1 MSRAR
6 AMSVLA
12 ALVLGAALAAG
23 GPGPSATPVA
33 AAAPAAERA
42 PVMPTRVRGV
52 DGRTIVIRSAARIVS
67 LNGDLTETIYALGLG
82 GNLVGVDTSATFPA
96 AAARVTSIG
105 YQRQLSAEG
114 ILALRPTVVIGST
127 LAGPAP
133 VIAQLKAAGVPTV
146 IIPEDDR
153 LTAPMSKIRSVARI
167 LGVPQRGRALAD
179 RTQRQIRAQSL
190 TAARAARGVARPRV
204 AFLYLRGSRV
214 QMIGGTGTRS
224 NIIIRL
230 ARGIDAGA
238 ETGVSGYRQLTPES
252 LIASRP
258 EVLVVPAAG
267 LESVGGI
274 DGLLRIPGVAQTPAG
289 RDRRVV
295 AFDDQLLLGL
305 GPRTGSAIRKLAAGL
320 YPGRL

>member
-1 MSRAR
+1 MRRLLIPA
-6 AMSVLA
+6 AVAAAA
-12 ALVLGAALAAG
+12 ALLLAG
-23 GPGPSATPVA
+23 GPSGPPPA
-33 AAAPAAERA
+33 AAAPALEAA

-52 DGRTIVIRSAARIVS
+52 DGQRIVIRSAARIVS

-82 GNLVGVDTSATFPA
+82 RNLVGVDTSATFPA
-96 AAARVTSIG
+96 AASLLPSVG
-105 YQRQLSAEG
+105 YQRQLNAEG
-114 ILALRPTVVIGST
+114 VLALSPTVVIGST
-127 LAGPAP
+127 LAGPAA

-153 LTAPMSKIRSVARI
+153 LSAPMSKIRSVARI
-167 LGVPQRGRALAD
+167 LGVPRRGRALAD
-179 RTQRQIRAQSL
+179 RTRAQIRAQSL
-190 TAARAARGVARPRV
+190 KAARAAKGRPKPRV
-204 AFLYLRGSRV
+204 AFLYLRGTRV
-214 QMIGGTGTRS
+214 QLIGGRGARS

-230 ARGIDAGA
+230 ARGTDAGA
-238 ETGVSGYRQLTPES
+238 ETGVQGFQQLTPEA
-252 LIASRP
+252 LITARP
-258 EVLVVPAAG
+258 DVLVVPKAG

-320 YPGRL
+320 YPGAV